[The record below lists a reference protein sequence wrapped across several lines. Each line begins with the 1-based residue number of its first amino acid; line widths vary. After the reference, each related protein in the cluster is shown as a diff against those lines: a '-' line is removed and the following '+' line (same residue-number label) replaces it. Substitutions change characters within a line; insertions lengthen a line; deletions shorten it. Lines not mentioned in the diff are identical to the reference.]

1 MLDYEFLFIISIPL
15 FILYILYLIIQK
27 YSIQDIILRGIFYF
41 YFTSLV
47 AVTLFPIPFQGLDE
61 IGKYGWW
68 YNNFIPFASIFDIF
82 GNNNLAFQIK
92 LKQIIGNIILFLPL
106 WFLISLITKKN
117 YTFKHIIS
125 IGILWSLCIESIQ
138 FIISSIL
145 GFTYKSF
152 DIDDILLNTL
162 WCIIWF
168 ILYKISFPKE
178 K

>member
-106 WFLISLITKKN
+106 WFLISLITKKELYIQTYYIYWN
-117 YTFKHIIS
+117 
-125 IGILWSLCIESIQ
+125 SLITLYRI
-138 FIISSIL
+138 
-145 GFTYKSF
+145 
-152 DIDDILLNTL
+152 NTIYNIFYSWIYL
-162 WCIIWF
+162 
-168 ILYKISFPKE
+168 
-178 K
+178 